1 MSLADDVRAL
11 ARSSRDEVIAA
22 LTQTARD
29 RAHDAGLDEA
39 IRAAVSVAYD
49 VGRMAVALEMFKRTL
64 DGEVRRVGGTVQ

>member
-39 IRAAVSVAYD
+39 IRAAIEVAYD
-49 VGRMAVALEMFKRTL
+49 IGRAAVVQEMFMRTL
-64 DGEVRRVGGTVQ
+64 RREQKRVGGVLQ